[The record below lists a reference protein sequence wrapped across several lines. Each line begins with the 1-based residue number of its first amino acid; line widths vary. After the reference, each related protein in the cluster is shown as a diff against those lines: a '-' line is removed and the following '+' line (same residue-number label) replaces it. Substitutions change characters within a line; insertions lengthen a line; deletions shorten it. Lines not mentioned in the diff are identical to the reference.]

1 MTSSQC
7 ARLHNQCDECRIAR
21 SKLPRWINPSFLECP
36 GSTYPVIFTGTYV
49 GSRTQA
55 EHFVGIIQS
64 CVSSLYGHDVPIH
77 AAFQRATDP
86 DTGVKAGPWI
96 DITTDNSQ
104 PDPWG
109 LGVLPPGT
117 KLPGN
122 KWKSAGKPMRNLLF
136 KAPRLIGLAE
146 PKAFYDR
153 QYKKGH
159 MKKRVITCLV
169 DYPHK
174 IQKGG
179 DMEQVIMHRLESQGF
194 NGYTRHPESEQDQ
207 TPHASLHRLDW
218 WVYTHPEIVREEP
231 PKLSRERKYKPCK
244 VYIKNNAYVRKK
256 R

>member
-7 ARLHNQCDECRIAR
+7 TRLHNQCDECRIAR
-21 SKLPRWINPSFLECP
+21 SKLPGWINPSFLECP

-49 GSRTQA
+49 GARTQA
-55 EHFVGIIQS
+55 EHLVGIIQS
-64 CVSSLYGHDVPIH
+64 CVSGLYGHDVPIH
-77 AAFQRATDP
+77 AAFRRATDP
-86 DTGVKAGPWI
+86 DKSVKAGPWFN
-96 DITTDNSQ
+96 ITTDNGQ

-109 LGVLPPGT
+109 LGT
-117 KLPGN
+117 KLPRS
-122 KWKSAGKPMRNLLF
+122 KRKSKPTSNLLF

-146 PKAFYDR
+146 PKAVYDR

-174 IQKGG
+174 IQKDG
-179 DMEQVIMHRLESQGF
+179 DMEQAIMHRLESQGF
-194 NGYTRHPESEQDQ
+194 MGYTRHPESEQDQ
-207 TPHASLHRLDW
+207 TPHASLHRLHW

-231 PKLSRERKYKPCK
+231 KPSRERIYKPGE

>member
-1 MTSSQC
+1 MASSQC
-7 ARLHNQCDECRIAR
+7 TRLHNQCDECRIAR
-21 SKLPRWINPSFLECP
+21 SKLPRWINPSFLECT
-36 GSTYPVIFTGTYV
+36 GSTYPVTFTGTYV

-55 EHFVGIIQS
+55 EHLVGIIRS
-64 CVSSLYGHDVPIH
+64 CVSGLYGHDVPIH

-86 DTGVKAGPWI
+86 DTGVKAGPWV

-104 PDPWG
+104 SDAWG

-117 KLPGN
+117 KVPGT
-122 KWKSAGKPMRNLLF
+122 KWKSAYKPTRNLLF

-153 QYKKGH
+153 QYKGH
-159 MKKRVITCLV
+159 LKKRVIACLV

-218 WVYTHPEIVREEP
+218 WVFTHPEIVMEDP
-231 PKLSRERKYKPCK
+231 PKLSRETKYKPCE